1 MILLTRAFAIR
12 AEITKASSWSRY
24 SSFPDPKVITVMSWS
39 LLHCGSCV
47 GFVRRGAITSK
58 SRLVNNNM
66 DLFLNGSLRVGRGIP
81 GGSMVIDR
89 KWSLVLD
96 IPTEV
101 SLPNE
106 VYNLIFEVVAFLR
119 IMYVLLDVVVPLDW
133 HGLLELRGIGA
144 LFARMLIE
152 ELAIGSSLSVE
163 KRLRSLVEVEW
174 VCPGTYIGRVCSG
187 ARLELLLL
195 KVCRGVLHECLIRV
209 GVPEMAPPV
218 IKSVSRLRWS

>member
-1 MILLTRAFAIR
+1 MILLTRAFAIH

-24 SSFPDPKVITVMSWS
+24 SSFPDPKVIIVMSWS

-106 VYNLIFEVVAFLR
+106 VHNLVFEVVAFFR
-119 IMYVLLDVVVPLDW
+119 I
-133 HGLLELRGIGA
+133 I
-144 LFARMLIE
+144 
-152 ELAIGSSLSVE
+152 SSLSVE
-163 KRLRSLVEVEW
+163 KRLRSLVEVDW
-174 VCPGTYIGRVCSG
+174 VCPETYIGRVCSG
-187 ARLELLLL
+187 ERLELLLL